1 MKATGKI
8 IGRLIVGCA
17 FTCCLS
23 LFTPQQAFA
32 IEGLQ
37 ISVQST
43 NTVLS
48 WPSDPSETYIV
59 QYRNMLN
66 ATDSW
71 ATLADFYPAFAG
83 TNQTMFVHSNQLSFS
98 ANISESSGEISLL
111 SSSAAMQM
119 QSFPPVP
126 LAMPTDG
133 SGAAVPVSLYPPGFD
148 LSGFTVFDPISGES
162 VSGADYANSL
172 VQPSI
177 LSLDVPQPSDG
188 PQPNGGGSGNS
199 PAPTTGFYR
208 VVRDG
213 AHLFGI
219 TNGMTL
225 SGVVTIPV
233 EVANGSGSLANISL
247 IENDSPV
254 PGSSSKA
261 PPFSSPLQL
270 TIDTRQMANGTHQ
283 VSASARWDD
292 TNGGVWELESSPVT
306 INVYNEISFPNWMSE
321 FGQLGDSL
329 LITAQSAH
337 TDADWYIDVYDSHY
351 AYIGT
356 FGDHTYDGNIG
367 VWWDLIGPYGE
378 SHTNDSFFVFVV
390 STVFNAG
397 SSTQNLDTAAETASP
412 NANSGSAATVA
423 PPTYRD
429 RGDVWPGQGQWVIV
443 AQHAFDNIQYCEY
456 LYDELDGFVM
466 GASDA
471 GGVVPSPSDGHAYA
485 LHFGA
490 DDPQGDN
497 DWAAFRQALY
507 NPLSRNLVYFGH
519 GAPNGLGYNPANANR
534 YITATEIGNT
544 LHTVPVGQTN
554 RHAFRMVILDGCS
567 TGKGTLPESFGIIHQ
582 ENVPGSYYAD
592 ASLRPSA
599 FAGWSAEKYAGFF
612 DGATVNFD
620 HIQFIQLIQEYMA
633 LGNGIKTSV
642 NIAGGMPQ
650 CQWVMS
656 SQFKIYG
663 CWDLTFWAFND

>member
-1 MKATGKI
+1 M
-8 IGRLIVGCA
+8 GCVLA
-17 FTCCLS
+17 CCLS
-23 LFTPQQAFA
+23 RFTFQTFA

-37 ISVQST
+37 VSVQAT
-43 NTVLS
+43 NVVLS

-59 QYRNMLN
+59 QYRNTLN

-71 ATLADFYPAFAG
+71 QTLADYYPAFSN
-83 TNQTMFVHSNQLSFS
+83 TNQTTFVHSNQLSFS
-98 ANISESSGEISLL
+98 TSFNENSSESALL
-111 SSSAAMQM
+111 GSAAVMRM
-119 QSFPPVP
+119 QSLPPVP
-126 LAMPTDG
+126 LAMPADG
-133 SGAAVPVSLYPPGFD
+133 SGAGVPISIYPPGFD
-148 LSGFTVFDPISGES
+148 FSGFTIFDAATGES
-162 VSGADYANSL
+162 VSGTGYVKSSL
-172 VQPSI
+172 SQQTQ
-177 LSLDVPQPSDG
+177 LSQDVPSPSDN
-188 PQPNGGGSGNS
+188 PQPNGGGSGS
-199 PAPTTGFYR
+199 LSAPTTGFYR

-233 EVANGSGSLANISL
+233 EVANASGSLANISL

-254 PGSSSKA
+254 PDSSSKA
-261 PPFSSPLQL
+261 QPFSLPLQL
-270 TIDTRQMANGTHQ
+270 TVDTRQMANGTHQ

-292 TNGGVWELESSPVT
+292 TNGGVWEIDSPPVT
-306 INVYNEISFPNWMSE
+306 IDVFNEISFLNWMPQ
-321 FGQLGDSL
+321 FGELGDSL

-337 TDADWYIDVYDSHY
+337 TDADWYIDVYDSQY

-356 FGDHTYDGNIG
+356 FGGHTYDGNIG
-367 VWWDLIGPYGE
+367 VVWNLIGPYNE
-378 SHTNDSFFVFVV
+378 PHTNDSFFVFVV
-390 STVFNAG
+390 STVFNTG
-397 SSTQNLDTAAETASP
+397 SLAQNLDSATEAASP
-412 NANSGSAATVA
+412 QANSDSTWTIA
-423 PPTYRD
+423 PPTYSD
-429 RGDVWPGQGQWVIV
+429 KGDVWSGAGQWVIV
-443 AQHAFDNIQYCEY
+443 AQHAFDNIQDCEY

-466 GASDA
+466 GASGA
-471 GGVVPSPSDGHAYA
+471 GGVSPSPSDGHAYA

-534 YITATEIGNT
+534 YITAAEIANT
-544 LHTVPVGQTN
+544 LHTIRVGQTN
-554 RHAFRMVILDGCS
+554 RHAYRMVILDGCS
-567 TGKGTLPESFGIIHQ
+567 TGRGTLPESFGIIHQ

-599 FAGWSAEKYAGFF
+599 FAGWSADKYVGFLE
-612 DGATVNFD
+612 GAAVSWD
-620 HIQFIQLIQEYMA
+620 HIYFIQLIQEYMA

-656 SQFKIYG
+656 SQFKIFG
-663 CWDLTFWAFND
+663 CWDLTFWAFNN